1 MCYPIGARLAQR
13 RILALDAL
21 YHHLFSTPGRD
32 ATTTNQLKHDL
43 VLWLTHHSFEE
54 LPDALEY
61 YLADPNSDLEGDL
74 AHLTCLDPW
83 GVPVHIHPL
92 VTIYINTLLAWAKC
106 FLATYR
112 VYPGLYDLL
121 DTPRLDFLA
130 AQLHLRDTTLPRPLL
145 HRSRGP
151 PTIRSEYVALQPHL
165 GPPPPNRLSVGRM
178 TSLSFNTSVCR
189 ATRPSVILTAPT
201 VCLSPRKSVALSVHP
216 TDSPSVIPARP
227 SHEPSVHPP
236 VTPSLTRPSATTPVS
251 HAQRLSDRPSLSDRL
266 YTILPRLSGCPTSPC
281 LHDTPTRPSDHPP
294 TPQRLYDYP
303 TRPSDHPPLSH
314 RLYDTPISPSA
325 CPSPADCL
333 TATMTRPPVRPSFP
347 TIHHTHDSNHSLA
360 VVNGEQDSNHSL
372 AVVNGEQDSNHSLA
386 VVKQSHTIHRTQDSS
401 QSLAVVNGEQSR
413 KAKIF
418 PRAFTNYNL
427 LLRALDASSIYLCD
441 LRRVAPPKSGEDAHV
456 TRGKCDFGGATL
468 NNPSLGCS
476 YVLPRLWDPGGVSS
490 SATTPRDLSR
500 TIAPSRYPNALRT
513 GYLIILPSPR
523 RWQDLRTSHVNLD
536 NFIHGNIAGRTTAM
550 LKITGS
556 INVIIPALT
565 RPTPTHHERG
575 NPYDRQSSRT
585 NFNATATSYIRVTQ
599 NLKRRVE
606 IASPY
611 EGHTSHTFYTRL
623 RDCTSGLL
631 RHTSGLPKILPRL
644 RLTLLMMLG
653 LWGVPYERPRL
664 VDAPRTT
671 PTHYLGGRA
680 YVRCRFTTPRWG
692 VTRFYRCLGYVLVVL
707 NLSVPKIIIS

>member
-13 RILALDAL
+13 RILALDTL

-32 ATTTNQLKHDL
+32 ATTTNQLKHNL

-83 GVPVHIHPL
+83 GVQVHIHPL
-92 VTIYINTLLAWAKC
+92 VTIYMNTLLAWAKC
-106 FLATYR
+106 FLATYG

-145 HRSRGP
+145 HQSRGP
-151 PTIRSEYVALQPHL
+151 PTIRSEYIALQPHL
-165 GPPPPNRLSVGRM
+165 APSPPPDRLYVCRTTGP
-178 TSLSFNTSVCR
+178 SFTTSVCR
-189 ATRPSVILTAPT
+189 ATSPSVILTAPT

-227 SHEPSVHPP
+227 SPEPSVHPP
-236 VTPSLTRPSATTPVS
+236 VTPSMTRPSATPPVS
-251 HAQRLSDRPSLSDRL
+251 HAQRPSDRPSPSDRL
-266 YTILPRLSGCPTSPC
+266 YTILPRLSGCPTSHR
-281 LHDTPTRPSDHPP
+281 LHDPPTSPSDHPPPSQRLYDTPTRPSDHPP
-294 TPQRLYDYP
+294 P
-303 TRPSDHPPLSH
+303 SH

-333 TATMTRPPVRPSFP
+333 TATTTRPPVRPSFP

-372 AVVNGEQDSNHSLA
+372 TVVNGE
-386 VVKQSHTIHRTQDSS
+386 QSHTIHRTQDSI

-418 PRAFTNYNL
+418 QRPFTNYDL
-427 LLRALDASSIYLCD
+427 LLRALDASSIYLRD
-441 LRRVAPPKSGEDAHV
+441 FRRVAPPKSGEDVHV

-490 SATTPRDLSR
+490 SANTPRDLSR
-500 TIAPSRYPNALRT
+500 TIAPSRYPNALLT
-513 GYLIILPSPR
+513 GYLIDLPSLR

-550 LKITGS
+550 HKITGS

-565 RPTPTHHERG
+565 RPTPTHHECG

-606 IASPY
+606 IASPRRTY
-611 EGHTSHTFYTRL
+611 QSHL
-623 RDCTSGLL
+623 HC
-631 RHTSGLPKILPRL
+631 
-644 RLTLLMMLG
+644 
-653 LWGVPYERPRL
+653 
-664 VDAPRTT
+664 AT
-671 PTHYLGGRA
+671 P
-680 YVRCRFTTPRWG
+680 
-692 VTRFYRCLGYVLVVL
+692 
-707 NLSVPKIIIS
+707 

>member
-13 RILALDAL
+13 RILALDTL

-83 GVPVHIHPL
+83 GVQVHIHPL

-106 FLATYR
+106 FLATYG

-165 GPPPPNRLSVGRM
+165 APPTPPVRLYVCR
-178 TSLSFNTSVCR
+178 TNSLSFNTSVCR
-189 ATRPSVILTAPT
+189 ATRPSVIPTAPT

-216 TDSPSVIPARP
+216 PDSPSVIPARLSP
-227 SHEPSVHPP
+227 EPSVHPP
-236 VTPSLTRPSATTPVS
+236 VTTSMIRPSATPPVS
-251 HAQRLSDRPSLSDRL
+251 HVKRPSDRPSPSDRL
-266 YTILPRLSGCPTSPC
+266 YTILPRLSGCPSSQRLYDTPTSPSDHPPPSHR
-281 LHDTPTRPSDHPP
+281 LYDTPTCPSDHPPPSQRLYDNPTRPSDHPP
-294 TPQRLYDYP
+294 PSQHLYDNP
-303 TRPSDHPPLSH
+303 TRPSDHPPPSH
-314 RLYDTPISPSA
+314 RLYDTPLSTSA

-333 TATMTRPPVRPSFP
+333 TATTTRPPVRPSFP
-347 TIHHTHDSNHSLA
+347 TIHHTHDSNHTLA

-372 AVVNGEQDSNHSLA
+372 AVVNGEQDSHHSLA
-386 VVKQSHTIHRTQDSS
+386 VVNGEQSHTLHRTQDSS

-418 PRAFTNYNL
+418 HRAFTNYDL
-427 LLRALDASSIYLCD
+427 LLRALDASSIYLRD
-441 LRRVAPPKSGEDAHV
+441 FRRVAPPKSGEDAHV

-468 NNPSLGCS
+468 NNPSLCCS
-476 YVLPRLWDPGGVSS
+476 YVLPRLRDPVGVSS
-490 SATTPRDLSR
+490 SANTPRDLSR
-500 TIAPSRYPNALRT
+500 TIAPSRYPNALLM
-513 GYLIILPSPR
+513 GYLVTLPSLR

-550 LKITGS
+550 NKITGS

-606 IASPY
+606 T
-611 EGHTSHTFYTRL
+611 TSHMKDIPVAPSL
-623 RDCTSGLL
+623 RDSV
-631 RHTSGLPKILPRL
+631 
-644 RLTLLMMLG
+644 TLLPG
-653 LWGVPYERPRL
+653 YSAIHPGYPKYYH
-664 VDAPRTT
+664 D
-671 PTHYLGGRA
+671 
-680 YVRCRFTTPRWG
+680 YV
-692 VTRFYRCLGYVLVVL
+692 
-707 NLSVPKIIIS
+707 

>member
-13 RILALDAL
+13 RILALDTL

-43 VLWLTHHSFEE
+43 VLWLPHHSFEE

-83 GVPVHIHPL
+83 GVQVHIHPL

-106 FLATYR
+106 FLATYG

-130 AQLHLRDTTLPRPLL
+130 AQLHLRDSTLPRPLL

-165 GPPPPNRLSVGRM
+165 DPSPHPIVCRSVARTVRPSPRQSVVRPVRPSSRQPPQSVYHPASQSHCQSIPPPVRPSSPPVRHPNRPSTLPSLHPDLSVRPPPP
-178 TSLSFNTSVCR
+178 
-189 ATRPSVILTAPT
+189 
-201 VCLSPRKSVALSVHP
+201 
-216 TDSPSVIPARP
+216 
-227 SHEPSVHPP
+227 PP
-236 VTPSLTRPSATTPVS
+236 VSL
-251 HAQRLSDRPSLSDRL
+251 AQRQSDRPSPSDRL
-266 YTILPRLSGCPTSPC
+266 YTILPRLSGCPMSHRLHDTPTSPSDHPPTSQR
-281 LHDTPTRPSDHPP
+281 LYDTPTRPSDHPP
-294 TPQRLYDYP
+294 P
-303 TRPSDHPPLSH
+303 SH

-372 AVVNGEQDSNHSLA
+372 AVVNGEQS
-386 VVKQSHTIHRTQDSS
+386 QTIHRTQDSS
-401 QSLAVVNGEQSR
+401 QSLAIVNGEQSR

-418 PRAFTNYNL
+418 HRAFTNNDL
-427 LLRALDASSIYLCD
+427 LLRALDASSIYLHD

-490 SATTPRDLSR
+490 SANTPRDLSR
-500 TIAPSRYPNALRT
+500 TIAPSRYPNALLT
-513 GYLIILPSPR
+513 GYLINLPSLR
-523 RWQDLRTSHVNLD
+523 QWQDLRTSHVNLD
-536 NFIHGNIAGRTTAM
+536 NFIHGNIAGRTTTM
-550 LKITGS
+550 HKITGS

-565 RPTPTHHERG
+565 RPTPTHHEHG
-575 NPYDRQSSRT
+575 NPYDRQSSRM
-585 NFNATATSYIRVTQ
+585 NFNATATSYIRVTP

-611 EGHTSHTFYTRL
+611 EGHTSHTYYTRL
-623 RDCTSGLL
+623 RDTTSGLL
-631 RHTSGLPKILPRL
+631 SHTSGLPKILPRL
-644 RLTLLMMLG
+644 CLTLLTMLG

-680 YVRCRFTTPRWG
+680 YVRCRFTTPR
-692 VTRFYRCLGYVLVVL
+692 
-707 NLSVPKIIIS
+707 

>member
-1 MCYPIGARLAQR
+1 MCYPIGARLAHR
-13 RILALDAL
+13 RILALDTL

-83 GVPVHIHPL
+83 GVQVHIHPL

-106 FLATYR
+106 FLATYG
-112 VYPGLYDLL
+112 VYPGLYGLL

-130 AQLHLRDTTLPRPLL
+130 AQLHLHDTTLPRPLL

-151 PTIRSEYVALQPHL
+151 PTIRSEYVALQPNL
-165 GPPPPNRLSVGRM
+165 VPSPPPDRLYVCRM
-178 TSLSFNTSVCR
+178 PSLSFNTSVCR
-189 ATRPSVILTAPT
+189 ATRPSVIPTAPT

-216 TDSPSVIPARP
+216 PDSPSVIPTRP
-227 SHEPSVHPP
+227 SSEPSVHPP
-236 VTPSLTRPSATTPVS
+236 VTPSMTRPSATPPIS
-251 HAQRLSDRPSLSDRL
+251 HAQRPLDRTSPSDRL
-266 YTILPRLSGCPTSPC
+266 STILPRLSGCPTSPR
-281 LHDTPTRPSDHPP
+281 LHDTPTSPSDHPPPSQRLYDNPTRPSDHPP
-294 TPQRLYDYP
+294 P
-303 TRPSDHPPLSH
+303 SH

-333 TATMTRPPVRPSFP
+333 TATTTRPPVRTSFP

-372 AVVNGEQDSNHSLA
+372 AVVNGEQ
-386 VVKQSHTIHRTQDSS
+386 SHTIHCTQDSS

-418 PRAFTNYNL
+418 HRAFTIYDL
-427 LLRALDASSIYLCD
+427 LLRALDASSIYLRD
-441 LRRVAPPKSGEDAHV
+441 FRRVTPPKSGEDAHV

-490 SATTPRDLSR
+490 SANTPRNLSR
-500 TIAPSRYPNALRT
+500 TIAPSRYPNALLT
-513 GYLIILPSPR
+513 GHLVTLPSLQQ
-523 RWQDLRTSHVNLD
+523 WQDLRTSHVKLD
-536 NFIHGNIAGRTTAM
+536 NFIHGNIAGNTTAM
-550 LKITGS
+550 HKITGS

-585 NFNATATSYIRVTQ
+585 NFNATATSYIWVTQ

-606 IASPY
+606 TTSPY
-611 EGHTSHTFYTRL
+611 EGHTSRTFYTRL
-623 RDCTSGLL
+623 RDTTSRLL
-631 RHTSGLPKILPRL
+631 RHTSRLPKILP
-644 RLTLLMMLG
+644 
-653 LWGVPYERPRL
+653 
-664 VDAPRTT
+664 
-671 PTHYLGGRA
+671 
-680 YVRCRFTTPRWG
+680 
-692 VTRFYRCLGYVLVVL
+692 
-707 NLSVPKIIIS
+707 